1 MSKRKYCGDLSESH
15 IGEIITLYGWVNKV
29 RDHGGVIFVDLRDT
43 KGVTQVVFNPEEK
56 EIFNISERLRNEFI
70 IKISGKVR
78 ARPQDAENK
87 NLSSGSVEIVATE
100 IEILS
105 EAQTPPYSFDDDV
118 SEDVRLKHRFHD
130 LKSKKMQKNIIFRS
144 ELIKVIRDFLY
155 DKGFI
160 DIETPILTKATPEGA
175 RDFLVPSR
183 LNKGDFYALPQSPQ
197 LFKQL
202 LMMSGFERYYQI
214 AKCFRDEDLRADRQ
228 PEFTQLDIE
237 QSFESSESLINYV
250 EEMFQIIFK
259 KLKNVEVKVPFKKLT
274 YQECMDQYGTDA
286 PDLRILLQLNKVDH
300 IFEKT
305 EFEIFRKPAND
316 KNCKVSALVVPGK
329 DISRKDIDDYT
340 DYVSKLGAKG
350 LAYIKCNDINNIPEG
365 LQSPLIKFLDEN
377 ILKNLLD
384 FLQVKNGDIIFF
396 SAGESDFVNKIMS
409 ELRVIIGNQK
419 NLKNSALEILWVTD
433 FPMFEY
439 DKNAKKWKAIHH
451 PFTKPLNFNEDS
463 DLASVM
469 SDSYDLVLNGVEIGG
484 GSSRINKYDDQIKVL
499 KVLGLDDA
507 EIQEKFGFFIDA
519 LKFGCPP
526 HGGIAFGI
534 DRIAMLLLEMS
545 SIRDVIAFPKT
556 QSGTCLMTDAPT
568 LINNNQLKDLGI
580 KTDKKK

>member
-250 EEMFQIIFK
+250 EDMFQIIFK

-439 DKNAKKWKAIHH
+439 DKNAMKWKAIHH

>member
-130 LKSKKMQKNIIFRS
+130 LKSKKMQENIIFRS
-144 ELIKVIRDFLY
+144 ELIKIIRDFLY

-259 KLKNVEVKVPFKKLT
+259 KLKNVEVNVPFKKLT

-350 LAYIKCNDINNIPEG
+350 LAYIKCNNINNIPEG

-384 FLQVKNGDIIFF
+384 FLQVKDGDIIFF

-580 KTDKKK
+580 NTDKKK

>member
-144 ELIKVIRDFLY
+144 ELVKVIRDFLY
-155 DKGFI
+155 DKDFI

-384 FLQVKNGDIIFF
+384 FLQVKDGDIIFF
-396 SAGESDFVNKIMS
+396 SAGEADFVNKIMS

-439 DKNAKKWKAIHH
+439 DKNAMKWKAIHH

>member
-87 NLSSGSVEIVATE
+87 NLSSGSVEVVATE

-439 DKNAKKWKAIHH
+439 DKNAMKWKAIHH

>member
-43 KGVTQVVFNPEEK
+43 KGVIQVVFNPEEK

-305 EFEIFRKPAND
+305 EFEIFRKPAID

-350 LAYIKCNDINNIPEG
+350 LAYIKCNNINNIPEG

-384 FLQVKNGDIIFF
+384 FLQVKDGDIIFF

-580 KTDKKK
+580 NTDKKK

>member
-87 NLSSGSVEIVATE
+87 NLSPGSVEIVATE

-144 ELIKVIRDFLY
+144 ELVKVIRDFLY

-439 DKNAKKWKAIHH
+439 DKNAMKWKAIHH

>member
-439 DKNAKKWKAIHH
+439 DKNAMKWKAIHH

-484 GSSRINKYDDQIKVL
+484 GSSRINEYDDQIKVL

-580 KTDKKK
+580 NTDKKK

>member
-43 KGVTQVVFNPEEK
+43 KGVIQVVFNPEEK

-130 LKSKKMQKNIIFRS
+130 LKSKKMQENTIFRS
-144 ELIKVIRDFLY
+144 ELIKIIRDFLY

-350 LAYIKCNDINNIPEG
+350 LAYIKCNNINNIPEG

-384 FLQVKNGDIIFF
+384 FLQVKDGDIIFF

-580 KTDKKK
+580 NTDKKK

>member
-43 KGVTQVVFNPEEK
+43 KGVIQVVFNPEEK

-439 DKNAKKWKAIHH
+439 DKNAMKWKAIHH

>member
-237 QSFESSESLINYV
+237 QSFESSESLINLV

-274 YQECMDQYGTDA
+274 YQECIDQYGTDA

-439 DKNAKKWKAIHH
+439 DKNAMKWKAIHH
-451 PFTKPLNFNEDS
+451 PFTKPLNFNKDS

-484 GSSRINKYDDQIKVL
+484 GSSRINEYDDQIKVL

-580 KTDKKK
+580 NTDKKK

>member
-43 KGVTQVVFNPEEK
+43 KGVIQVVFNPEEK

-130 LKSKKMQKNIIFRS
+130 LKSKKMQENIIFRS

-439 DKNAKKWKAIHH
+439 DKNAMKWKAIHH

-580 KTDKKK
+580 NTDKKK

>member
-144 ELIKVIRDFLY
+144 ELVKVIRDFLY

-305 EFEIFRKPAND
+305 EFEIFRKPAID

-350 LAYIKCNDINNIPEG
+350 LAYIKCNNINNIPEG

-384 FLQVKNGDIIFF
+384 FLQVKDGDIIFF

-439 DKNAKKWKAIHH
+439 DKNAMKWKAIHH

>member
-118 SEDVRLKHRFHD
+118 SEDVMLKLRFHD

-350 LAYIKCNDINNIPEG
+350 LAYIKCNNINNIPEG

-439 DKNAKKWKAIHH
+439 DKNAMKWKAIHH

>member
-105 EAQTPPYSFDDDV
+105 EAQTPPSSFDDDAR
-118 SEDVRLKHRFHD
+118 EDVRLKHRFHD

-439 DKNAKKWKAIHH
+439 DKNAMKWKAIHH

-484 GSSRINKYDDQIKVL
+484 GSLS
-499 KVLGLDDA
+499 
-507 EIQEKFGFFIDA
+507 
-519 LKFGCPP
+519 
-526 HGGIAFGI
+526 
-534 DRIAMLLLEMS
+534 
-545 SIRDVIAFPKT
+545 
-556 QSGTCLMTDAPT
+556 
-568 LINNNQLKDLGI
+568 LIHI
-580 KTDKKK
+580 

>member
-439 DKNAKKWKAIHH
+439 DKNAMKWKAIHH
-451 PFTKPLNFNEDS
+451 PFTKPLNFNKDS

>member
-78 ARPQDAENK
+78 ARPQNAENK

-439 DKNAKKWKAIHH
+439 DKNAMKWKAIHH

>member
-43 KGVTQVVFNPEEK
+43 KGVIQVVFNPEEK

-130 LKSKKMQKNIIFRS
+130 LKSKKMQENIIFRS

-580 KTDKKK
+580 NTDKKK

>member
-439 DKNAKKWKAIHH
+439 DKNAMKWKAIHH

>member
-439 DKNAKKWKAIHH
+439 DKNAMKWKAIHH

-580 KTDKKK
+580 NTDKKK

>member
-87 NLSSGSVEIVATE
+87 NLSSGSVEVVATE

-105 EAQTPPYSFDDDV
+105 EAKTPPYSFDDDV

-130 LKSKKMQKNIIFRS
+130 LKSKKMQENIIFRS

-384 FLQVKNGDIIFF
+384 FLQVKDGDIIFF

-439 DKNAKKWKAIHH
+439 DKNAMKWKAIHH

>member
-43 KGVTQVVFNPEEK
+43 KGVIQVVFNPEEK
-56 EIFNISERLRNEFI
+56 EIFKISERLRNEFI

-130 LKSKKMQKNIIFRS
+130 LKSKKMQENIIFRS

-350 LAYIKCNDINNIPEG
+350 LAYIKCNNINNIPEG

-580 KTDKKK
+580 NTDKKK